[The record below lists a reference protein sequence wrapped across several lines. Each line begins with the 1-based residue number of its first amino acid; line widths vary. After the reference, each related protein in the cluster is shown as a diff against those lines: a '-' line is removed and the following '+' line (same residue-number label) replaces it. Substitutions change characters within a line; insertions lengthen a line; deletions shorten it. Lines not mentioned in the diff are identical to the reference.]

1 MTALRLVH
9 IFHAKKQKKEDTNNK
24 KT

>member
-9 IFHAKKQKKEDTNNK
+9 IFHAKKQKKEDTNIK